1 MSEQI
6 LFVYG
11 TLRRDTNGQMHHL
24 LARYADFVGEATFQ
38 GKLYM
43 VDYYPGIVPSEDTDD
58 LVLGEVYRLH
68 NPSYMLSRLDQY
80 EECGRAFPEPTEYVR
95 RMERVRLHD
104 GRIITAWVY
113 VYNRPTNNLYL
124 IESGDFLQ
132 IEKAEKNSHI

>member
-1 MSEQI
+1 MSEQF

-11 TLRRDTNGQMHHL
+11 TLRRDTNGQMYHL

-43 VDYYPGIVPSEDTDD
+43 VDYYPGIVPSEDNDD

-68 NPSYMLSRLDQY
+68 NPNYVLSHLDQY

-95 RMERVRLHD
+95 RTERVRLHN
-104 GRIITAWVY
+104 GRIIAAWVY
-113 VYNRPTNNLYL
+113 VYNRPTNKLYL
-124 IESGDFLQ
+124 IESGDFMH
-132 IEKAEKNSHI
+132 IEKSRKE

>member
-1 MSEQI
+1 MSEQF

-11 TLRRDTNGQMHHL
+11 TLRRDTNGQMYHL

-38 GKLYM
+38 GKLYK

-68 NPSYMLSRLDQY
+68 SPNYVLSRLDQY
-80 EECGRAFPEPTEYVR
+80 EECGCAFPEPTEYVR
-95 RMERVRLHD
+95 KVERVRLQD
-104 GRIITAWVY
+104 GHIIEAWVY
-113 VYNRPTNNLYL
+113 VYNRPTNTLDI

-132 IEKAEKNSHI
+132 IEKNRKG